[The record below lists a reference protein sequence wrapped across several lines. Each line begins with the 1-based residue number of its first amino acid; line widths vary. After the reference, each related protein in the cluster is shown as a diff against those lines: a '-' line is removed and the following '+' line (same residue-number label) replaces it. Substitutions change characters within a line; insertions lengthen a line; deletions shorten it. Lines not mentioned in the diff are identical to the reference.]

1 MADASEKWML
11 AHDFSASAD
20 EATKVAADELQSR
33 GGTLLIGHAFYVP
46 MTPAGLA
53 VEGAGA
59 VLGSDLAL
67 RQQIQSDVEKTLEN
81 IENNLKKSHPNLKV
95 ETEAVEGTPVDA
107 LLELAHARSVN
118 RLVVGTHAR
127 RGVTH
132 FLLGSV
138 AEHLV
143 RLSPIPVLVVK
154 SAEQS
159 KALDERLT

>member
-1 MADASEKWML
+1 
-11 AHDFSASAD
+11 
-20 EATKVAADELQSR
+20 
-33 GGTLLIGHAFYVP
+33 

-81 IENNLKKSHPNLKV
+81 IKNKLAKGHPNLAV
-95 ETEAVEGTPVDA
+95 ENEAIEGTPVDA
-107 LLELAHARSVN
+107 LLELAHARGVDQ
-118 RLVVGTHAR
+118 LVVGTHGR

-143 RLSPIPVLVVK
+143 RLSPFPVLVVK
-154 SAEQS
+154 SPEHS